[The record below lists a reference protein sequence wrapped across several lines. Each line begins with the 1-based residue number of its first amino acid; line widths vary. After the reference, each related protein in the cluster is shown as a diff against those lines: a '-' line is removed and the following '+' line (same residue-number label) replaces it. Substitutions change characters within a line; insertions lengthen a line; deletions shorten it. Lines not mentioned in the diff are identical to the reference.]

1 MGASLITIPVNPVAA
16 SPRESTTLA
25 VAVASLLEAK
35 LHRRPA
41 PPERRVTPSKPTPS
55 PASPA
60 SPVLAE
66 SRLAPAAVP
75 DLTKHALQFEAN
87 LGQGP
92 ADVRYF
98 TRVGESRLL
107 MTDQGAVLDLRA
119 PDTRAKVQ
127 SRYSARAVP
136 SRTERVSALLKGSQ
150 RQRAKGVIHMELLD
164 SAPVQPVAEERLPG
178 VVHYFVGRD
187 PRHWHT
193 NVPTFGRVRYRDTYP
208 GIDVVF
214 YGNGRNFEYDFVL
227 APGADPSRIRLAFR
241 GVDAQALSPTG
252 DLLLTAGGQTI
263 RHRRPQVYQDVA
275 GVRRPVPGRYILTAN
290 GVVRFEVGSYL
301 ASVPLVIDP
310 LVDLG
315 NGDEGLSFAAVG
327 DASGNTYVTGV
338 TSSPLPNPLPNTHLC
353 SSPFVADIATD
364 AFVVKLDAN
373 NGLLWKAILGGRSG
387 ADADC
392 SGTSGLAIA
401 LDAAGTSVFIAGA
414 TNSSNFVVTD
424 GLNVPGTPSA
434 FQTTLA
440 DEFCLVNAGGFY
452 QGSGDG
458 FVAKLSSA
466 GALQYATYLGGNL
479 FDFAQAI
486 TVDSAGNAL
495 VTGGSQSQA
504 VTQITAAEY
513 DTMPAT
519 CATQLNATPASFDG
533 NGNPTAY
540 TVTPTRPVF
549 PARYTTPTNIVNV
562 SQAGGGFSDIFVA
575 KLNGTGSV
583 VSFMTLQG
591 GAGDDAG
598 VGIVVNGLG
607 EVVVTGDSYSVEDGQ
622 AFGSGGPVGTS
633 TAALPLAWSDIE
645 YGLTQCP
652 TPVSVHFKGATFSNP
667 TATPPVVNPLGPTI
681 RPGPSCTD
689 LVNGVLSKYNGTSGA
704 PTAAY
709 VVGGTDVDTSV
720 GIAIDG
726 ANNVYLTGQT
736 LSGNFP
742 LQHPVVVSTPSGMTA
757 DPTVQLVSTNT
768 AAPPLP
774 VTAGYVVK
782 VTLPT
787 PTQPATQAT
796 LGYSSPLGGT
806 SGDTLP
812 TGIAVTPAGA
822 VFLSGTTM
830 AVDNAVIPAAAV
842 DPSTGE
848 VATTAY
854 LLQIPAPP
862 APNTAPTV
870 TTDGQLSLGVV
881 DPNAIPPALTI
892 STDVDGNVVIAG
904 APSQDGGTS
913 LGTKITAT
921 IPTTIDVKPLVKK
934 NEINLKTRYIQV
946 AIKSTP
952 TFDAPARIDWS
963 TITFGKTGDEN
974 SLLMLRQWRKDDL
987 PVCKEFGRQRYES
1000 DLKQHAKNPKREL
1013 RLPYMVC
1020 IFKVKEADFAAGD
1033 KLAKLKAKTK
1043 AGAEVLASDE
1053 IIVKAPKKNDRDRD
1067 RDDDD
1072 ADCRDD
1078 D

>member
-1 MGASLITIPVNPVAA
+1 METRRGTRTIATMLALVMGATLIAVPVSPTAA

-25 VAVASLLEAK
+25 VAPTSRPEA
-35 LHRRPA
+35 PFG
-41 PPERRVTPSKPTPS
+41 
-55 PASPA
+55 
-60 SPVLAE
+60 
-66 SRLAPAAVP
+66 RLAPAAVP
-75 DLTKHALQFEAN
+75 DLSKHRLQFEAN
-87 LGQGP
+87 VGQGP

-98 TRVGESRLL
+98 TRVGDSRLL
-107 MTDQGAVLDLRA
+107 MTDAGAVLDLRA
-119 PDTRAKVQ
+119 PDARGKVQ

-136 SRTERVSALLKGSQ
+136 SRTERVSALLKGLQ
-150 RQRAKGVIHMELLD
+150 RQRTKGVVRMELVD

-193 NVPTFGRVRYRDTYP
+193 NVPTFGRVRYRDAYP

-227 APGADPSRIRLAFR
+227 APGADPRRIRLAFH
-241 GVDAQALSPTG
+241 GVDAQQLSATG
-252 DLLLTAGGQTI
+252 DLLLTVEGQTI

-275 GVRRPVPGRYILTAN
+275 GVRRPVPGRYVMAAG

-338 TSSPLPNPLPNTHLC
+338 TSSPLPDPVPGTYLC
-353 SSPFVADIATD
+353 SSPFLADIATD
-364 AFVVKLDAN
+364 AFVVKLDPG
-373 NGLLWKAILGGRSG
+373 NGLLWKAILGGRNG

-392 SGTSGLAIA
+392 SGTAGLALA
-401 LDAAGTSVFIAGA
+401 LDAAGNNVFVTGA
-414 TNSSNFVVTD
+414 TNSSHLVITD
-424 GLNVPGTPSA
+424 GLNVAGTPTA
-434 FQTTLA
+434 FQTGLA

-458 FVAKLSSA
+458 FVAKLSAA
-466 GALQYATYLGGNL
+466 GALQYSTYLGGNL

-504 VTQITAAEY
+504 VTQITATEFANLPTP
-513 DTMPAT
+513 DSGPS
-519 CATQLNATPASFDG
+519 CATQLNATPVAFDPG
-533 NGNPTAY
+533 TGAPTTY
-540 TVTPTRPVF
+540 SVVPTRPVF
-549 PARYTTPTNIVNV
+549 PAVYTTPTNIVNT
-562 SQAGGGFSDIFVA
+562 SQAGGGYSDIFVA
-575 KLNGTGSV
+575 RLNTTGSV

-598 VGIVVNGLG
+598 VGIVVNSLN
-607 EVVVTGDSYSVEDGQ
+607 EVVVTGDTYSVEDGQ
-622 AFGSGGPVGTS
+622 ARGLNGPGTG
-633 TAALPLAWSDIE
+633 TPIAEMRLPFTSPDIE
-645 YGLTQCP
+645 YGFTQCP

-667 TATPPVVNPLGPTI
+667 TATPPVVNPLGPKI
-681 RPGPSCTD
+681 QPGPSCTD
-689 LVNGVLSKYNGTSGA
+689 LVSGVLSKYNATSGA

-709 VVGGTDVDTSV
+709 VVGGTDVDTAV
-720 GIAIDG
+720 GLAIDG

-736 LSGNFP
+736 MSGNFP
-742 LQHPVVVSTPSGMTA
+742 LYQPVVVSTPSGVVS
-757 DPTVQLVSTNT
+757 DPSVQLVSPDA

-774 VTAGYVVK
+774 VAAGYVVK

-787 PTQPATQAT
+787 PGQPATQTT

-822 VFLSGTTM
+822 VFLSGTTT

-848 VATTAY
+848 AAITAY
-854 LLQIPAPP
+854 LLQIPVPA
-862 APNTAPTV
+862 APNAAPAV
-870 TTDGQLSLGVV
+870 TTDNQISLGLV

-904 APSQDGGTS
+904 APAADGGTS
-913 LGTKITAT
+913 LGAKITAT
-921 IPTTIDVKPLVKK
+921 IPTTIDVKPRAKK
-934 NEINLKTRYIQV
+934 NEINLKTRTVQV
-946 AIKSTP
+946 AIHSTP
-952 TFDAPARIDWS
+952 TFDAPARIDRS
-963 TITFGKTGDEN
+963 TITFGKTGDED
-974 SLLMLRQWRKDDL
+974 SLLWAGSIARTTSPRA
-987 PVCKEFGRQRYES
+987 RS
-1000 DLKQHAKNPKREL
+1000 S
-1013 RLPYMVC
+1013 
-1020 IFKVKEADFAAGD
+1020 AAS
-1033 KLAKLKAKTK
+1033 AT
-1043 AGAEVLASDE
+1043 
-1053 IIVKAPKKNDRDRD
+1053 RTT
-1067 RDDDD
+1067 
-1072 ADCRDD
+1072 
-1078 D
+1078 